1 LAATNSQLLAALR
14 EKLGGVSVQ
23 AVQQR
28 RARLQKLVPVP
39 TDIATY
45 IVAHREGVRI
55 NKYLD
60 ADTLQSVAEWESKV
74 AAKENPGRADSASSR
89 QSKTKARANVV
100 REVKFGDV
108 RVPPSSLSQK
118 HVADAENMA
127 TVYPLLYVFEN
138 SVREFVDGHL
148 TKAYGT
154 DWWSEPGLVPK
165 AVRDNVEKVRNAEA
179 VNRAHT
185 SRKARPIY
193 YTMMGDLVN
202 IVTSEKGNKVF
213 KRPMFPRPTWFPEL
227 VHSAEVT
234 RNIFAH
240 MNPLQKRDIRRLEDA
255 LGIWLDQTKGYEP

>member
-1 LAATNSQLLAALR
+1 MATTNRALLDDLR
-14 EKLGGVSVQ
+14 ERLGGVSVQ

-60 ADTLQSVAEWESKV
+60 TETLGSVAEWEAKV
-74 AAKENPGRADSASSR
+74 AAKETPTSGGTSPAPAKSR
-89 QSKTKARANVV
+89 KRTTIVREANIANV
-100 REVKFGDV
+100 K
-108 RVPPSSLSQK
+108 VPRGSLTQK
-118 HVADAENMA
+118 HVTDAEQMA
-127 TVYPLLYVFEN
+127 KVYPVLYVLEN

-148 TKAYGT
+148 TKAYGANWF
-154 DWWSEPGLVPK
+154 DDPKLVPK
-165 AVRDNVEKVRNAEA
+165 DVCDSVNRVRNAEA

-193 YTMMGDLVN
+193 YTMLGDLVS
-202 IVTSEKGNKVF
+202 IVTSEKGNTIF
-213 KRPMFPRPTWFPEL
+213 KRPMFPRATWFPEL

-240 MNPLQKRDIRRLEDA
+240 MNPLQKRDVRRLEDA

>member
-1 LAATNSQLLAALR
+1 VATTNRALLDALR
-14 EKLGGVSVQ
+14 EHLGGVSVQ

-39 TDIATY
+39 TDVATY
-45 IVAHREGVRI
+45 IVAHREGLRI

-60 ADTLQSVAEWESKV
+60 AETLKSVAEWEAQV
-74 AAKENPGRADSASSR
+74 AAKEKPSSGGTALP
-89 QSKTKARANVV
+89 QSKGRTRTTVV
-100 REVKFGDV
+100 REAKFGDV
-108 RVPPSSLSQK
+108 KVPRGSLSQK
-118 HVADAENMA
+118 HIADAEQMA
-127 TVYPLLYVFEN
+127 KVYPLLYVFEN

-148 TKAYGT
+148 TNAYGAK
-154 DWWSEPGLVPK
+154 WWDEPGLVPK
-165 AVRDNVEKVRNAEA
+165 GVRDNVERVRNAEA

-193 YTMMGDLVN
+193 YTMLGDLVN
-202 IVTSEKGNKVF
+202 IVTSTKGNLVF
-213 KRPMFPRPTWFPEL
+213 KRPMFPRATWFPEL